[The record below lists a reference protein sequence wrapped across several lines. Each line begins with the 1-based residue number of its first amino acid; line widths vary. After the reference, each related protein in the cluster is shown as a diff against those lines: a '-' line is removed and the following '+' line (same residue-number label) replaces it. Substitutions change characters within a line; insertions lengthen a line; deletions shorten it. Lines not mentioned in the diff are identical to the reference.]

1 MKKLITSGFL
11 FILAISG
18 VAQEHTD
25 TLYKRS
31 LAHSPVADRISVSVF
46 MGAAM
51 ASTNFKSGPVTS
63 GTYIAPLIGYRL
75 TEKFKLNVGVIHYMV
90 NGNSY
95 LPITLGENKFPTGR
109 QQYSGNLFMLEGQY
123 KLNDQ
128 LMLSGDLMYD
138 ASPLLNK
145 QRSFKAASLALDYK
159 VSEHT
164 TLSIKTMIIQNN
176 GYNSPYSN
184 APFGSGSLPPMGMRP
199 TLFNTYPTNVSPANF

>member
-11 FILAISG
+11 FIIAISG
-18 VAQEHTD
+18 MAQEHTD
-25 TLYKRS
+25 SLYKS
-31 LAHSPVADRISVSVF
+31 SMAHSTVADRISASVS
-46 MGAAM
+46 MGAAVS
-51 ASTNFKSGPVTS
+51 STSFKSGAVTS
-63 GTYIAPLIGYRL
+63 GTYIAPLIGYRF
-75 TEKFKLNVGVIHYMV
+75 TDKFKLNVGVIHYTV

-109 QQYSGNLFMLEGQY
+109 QPYSGNLFMLEGQY

-128 LMLSGDLMYD
+128 LLFSGDLMYD
-138 ASPLLNK
+138 ANPLLNK
-145 QRSFKAASLALDYK
+145 QRSFKAASLGLDYK

-184 APFGSGSLPPMGMRP
+184 SPFGSGPILPMGMRP